1 MRLTQNIQDCAK
13 LYNTLLNK
21 RYYITLENGI
31 AFEFYFTRRGFA
43 HLLGIHKLKDIPQF
57 RNASNE
63 KIFKDILSGKI
74 KHNTLKIS
82 KFYNKIS
89 DRIEH
94 FERIFDML
102 DITKSNKII
111 INFNKELVSDTK
123 LDNTKFI
130 FYKNESV
137 GYSMLTI
144 GKKLKEYYPE
154 TFFYEESNRYINE
167 QILFDIVDI
176 RVKYLK

>member
-1 MRLTQNIQDCAK
+1 MSPTDNIQDCAK
-13 LYNTLLNK
+13 LYNNLLNK

-31 AFEFYFTRRGFA
+31 KFEFYFTKQGFA
-43 HLLGIHKLKDIPQF
+43 HLLGIHKLKDIPQL
-57 RNASNE
+57 RNISSE
-63 KIFKDILSGKI
+63 KIFKDILAGKL

-82 KFYNKIS
+82 NYYNKIS
-89 DRIEH
+89 DRVEH
-94 FERIFDML
+94 FEQILDML

-144 GKKLKEYYPE
+144 GKKSKQYYPE
-154 TFFYEESNRYINE
+154 TFFYEDSNRYINE
-167 QILFDIVDI
+167 QILLDIVDI
-176 RVKYLK
+176 SVKNLK